1 MEELQAQIDA
11 LKLEIEELKTQNAFC
26 IDQVKKLN
34 DILCHTSF
42 ALSKVQGSSTDCCNP
57 VCRPA

>member
-11 LKLEIEELKTQNAFC
+11 MKLEIEELKTQNAFC
-26 IDQVKKLN
+26 IDQVKKMN
-34 DILCHTSF
+34 DILFEASC
-42 ALSKVQGSSTDCCNP
+42 ALSKVKGSSTDCCNP